1 MSKITNIREQLETTI
16 ESVVT
21 GYRQIPNP
29 YEIEKASNVILKK
42 GYAIAFGPG
51 TNTER
56 LLSCQL
62 SVDREMAIVLTRQ
75 VSSTEHDTNRRED
88 IEKAIFEDQ
97 YLIIKAIE
105 KDPSLNNTAARARYT
120 GDNGLEFLSLENSR
134 YFVLQTNFAF
144 EYFEDLTP

>member
-1 MSKITNIREQLETTI
+1 MSKITDIREELETI
-16 ESVVT
+16 IAAAVT

-29 YEIEKASNVILKK
+29 YEIEKTSNVILKK
-42 GYAIAFGPG
+42 GFAIAFGPG

-75 VSSTEHDTNRRED
+75 VSSTEHDTNRREE
-88 IEKAIFEDQ
+88 IEKDIFEDH

-105 KDPSLNNTAARARYT
+105 KDPSLNNKAARARYV

-134 YFVLQTNFAF
+134 YFVLQSNFAF